1 MFFRLRLD
9 MPGGDT
15 RTWELGTRPIY
26 VGRAAGNDVM
36 LDEASVSAR
45 HAVVWEVGGQVFV
58 EDLRTKNGT
67 SCAGARI
74 RGVTRAAAGDEI
86 RIGGHR
92 FVVDGDPSPSTSGAV
107 VPCLEDLAAGVAIP
121 FRKDRVRIGAAP
133 GAELVL
139 PDGPAEAAV
148 LLVDPDGLV
157 WLGTDG
163 ESRVVAVGEAF
174 EVQGRPFRLS
184 AVPTDVTRT
193 ADLAVATYPYTI
205 TARLLPDGA
214 DAQVVDSAAG
224 RAVRF
229 QSDNRAMLVFL
240 LALKVKGD
248 VGGGV
253 PAPDAGWYHD
263 EDLGDAIWGRPGRA
277 ALVNNLHVLVCRTR
291 RELRDAGFDPWFIE
305 KRNRHTRARVAG
317 VDVTG
322 ERKAPV

>member
-1 MFFRLRLD
+1 MGYRLRLE

-15 RTWELGTRPIY
+15 RTWPIGPRPIY

-36 LDEASVSAR
+36 LDDPSVSAR
-45 HAVVWEVGGQVFV
+45 HAAVWEVGGHIFV

-67 SCAGARI
+67 LCAGARV
-74 RGVTRAAAGDEI
+74 RGVTRAVGGDEI
-86 RIGGHR
+86 RVGGHR
-92 FVVDGDPSPSTSGAV
+92 FVVDGDPTLVTPGSV
-107 VPCLEDLAAGVAIP
+107 VPCLEDLAAGVAVP
-121 FRKDRVRIGAAP
+121 FRRDRLRIGAGP
-133 GAELVL
+133 GAEVAL
-139 PDGPAEAAV
+139 PDGPPEAAI

-157 WLGTDG
+157 WLGADG
-163 ESRVVAVGEAF
+163 ESRVVSVGETF

-184 AVPTDVTRT
+184 ATPTDITRT
-193 ADLAVATYPYTI
+193 ADLAVSTYPYTI
-205 TARLLPDGA
+205 RARLLPDGA
-214 DAQVVDSAAG
+214 DTNVLDATAG
-224 RAVRF
+224 RTVRF
-229 QSDNRAMLVFL
+229 QNDNRAMLMFL

-253 PAPDAGWYHD
+253 PASEAGWCHD

-317 VDVTG
+317 VDVNG
-322 ERKAPV
+322 ERRVGL